1 MTYELLDLGHH
12 EKSIKKREG
21 SDDVAT
27 EMLNDR
33 FEVGSRDTE
42 LLKLRNELKQFVKK
56 MQSEGLLTSVTQ
68 IPIVTFESDTSF
80 DKQ

>member
-1 MTYELLDLGHH
+1 MGHH

-42 LLKLRNELKQFVKK
+42 LLKLRDELKQFVMK

-80 DKQ
+80 EKQ

>member
-1 MTYELLDLGHH
+1 
-12 EKSIKKREG
+12 
-21 SDDVAT
+21 VAT
-27 EMLNDR
+27 ELLNDL
-33 FEVGSRDTE
+33 EVGSRNTE
-42 LLKLRNELKQFVKK
+42 LLKLRLELKEFVKK